1 MALYNKYKNEHY
13 SENGTFWKLEILDST
28 LSSGNQDIEFDIG
41 PEGVT
46 VKWDG
51 VALLN
56 HLLHMV
62 VSTLFGCRI

>member
-51 VALLN
+51 ENDTNL
-56 HLLHMV
+56 
-62 VSTLFGCRI
+62 